1 MRPKRGSKQRKALVC
16 LLLSAAISVTWGSI
30 IATRFYSGMG
40 SFKAV
45 FYGTRC
51 LIRHSDPYDPAVF
64 PQVYE
69 SEGGRF
75 SPVPS
80 EAFLYRRG
88 NMVCVNLPTALF
100 LVAPFAILPW
110 KTAVFLWMV
119 LQAAGLSMAAFL
131 IWLIARDY
139 ALKPATLLIGLLL
152 ANAEI
157 VLSLGNLAGIV
168 VSLCIVAV
176 WCLLEERFVRAGVIC
191 LAISL
196 ALKPHDAG
204 LVWFYFLL
212 LGGAYRKRALQTLV
226 VVAALT
232 LPAILWV
239 SSVSPQ
245 WPQELRAN
253 IHALSAHGS
262 VNDPGPDSLSFLMAD
277 PVISLQSTFSLL
289 RDEPRFYNAASY
301 LTCGLLLFAGAVRVL
316 RSRLTK
322 QNAWIALAA
331 IAPLSMLPVYHRTY
345 DAKLLLLTVPACAL
359 LWREGGPLKWLAG
372 LMTTLAIASTSDVPT
387 TIVSQIMY
395 GMIGGLDGAWGKFLT
410 AFVFHP
416 APLVLLATG
425 SFYLWVYFRRTA
437 QERGGSA
444 DAREP
449 FGASLAANHGE
460 SL

>member
-1 MRPKRGSKQRKALVC
+1 MRLKIASTQQKALVC
-16 LLLSAAISVTWGSI
+16 LLLSTAISVTWGSI
-30 IATRFYSGMG
+30 LATHFYSGMG

-51 LIRHSDPYDPAVF
+51 LMRHSDPYDPAVL

-69 SEGGRF
+69 LEGGRF
-75 SPVPS
+75 SPLPA
-80 EAFLYRRG
+80 EAFLDRRG
-88 NMVCVNLPTALF
+88 TMVCVNLPTSLF
-100 LVAPFAILPW
+100 LVAPFAIFPW
-110 KTAVFLWMV
+110 KAAALIWMV
-119 LQAAGLSMAAFL
+119 LQVAVLSMAAFL
-131 IWLIARDY
+131 IWFIARDY

-157 VLSLGNLAGIV
+157 VLALGNLAGMA
-168 VSLCIVAV
+168 VSLCVVAV

-204 LVWFYFLL
+204 LVWFFFLL
-212 LGGAYRKRALQTLV
+212 AGGAYRKRALQTVV
-226 VVAALT
+226 VVAALA
-232 LPAILWV
+232 LPAVLWA
-239 SSVSPQ
+239 SYVSPQ

-253 IHALSAHGS
+253 LHALSAHGS
-262 VNDPGPDSLSFLMAD
+262 VNDPGPDSLSFRSAD
-277 PVISLQSTFSLL
+277 NVISLQLTFSLL

-301 LTCGLLLFAGAVRVL
+301 LTCGLLLIAGAVRVL

-331 IAPLSMLPVYHRTY
+331 IAPLSMLPVYHRSY
-345 DAKLLLLTVPACAL
+345 DAKLLLLMVPACAL

-372 LMTTLAIASTSDVPT
+372 MMTTLAIASTSDVPAT
-387 TIVSQIMY
+387 MLLVIMNS
-395 GMIGGLDGAWGKFLT
+395 MKGGLDSARGRLVT

-416 APLVLLATG
+416 APLVLLAAG
-425 SFYLWVYFRRTA
+425 SFYLWVYLRRTA
-437 QERGGSA
+437 QERGVSA
-444 DAREP
+444 DARQP
-449 FGASLAANHGE
+449 LGAPLAANHGE